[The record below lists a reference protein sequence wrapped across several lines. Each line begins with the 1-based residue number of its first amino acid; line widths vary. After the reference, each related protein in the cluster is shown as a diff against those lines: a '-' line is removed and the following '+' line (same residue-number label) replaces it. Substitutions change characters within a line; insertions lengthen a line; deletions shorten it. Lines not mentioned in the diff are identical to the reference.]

1 MSNEKVLAALFER
14 IEIGKSYYFEG
25 AYYRLKDYGD
35 HIYGLQRAIPGMC
48 GEKTASPS
56 IKFYWKNGVLDYQ
69 FYVDFEASP
78 MIMKAYSSTDHAF
91 FEQAFENLLHDFED
105 ILENQENSLR
115 SSFKA
120 LLSIFSVNLIKKFS
134 FICKSI
140 VKAFKLGLFSLSI
153 LE

>member
-1 MSNEKVLAALFER
+1 MSNEKVLAALFEC

-78 MIMKAYSSTDHAF
+78 MIMKAYRAPTMP
-91 FEQAFENLLHDFED
+91 
-105 ILENQENSLR
+105 
-115 SSFKA
+115 
-120 LLSIFSVNLIKKFS
+120 
-134 FICKSI
+134 
-140 VKAFKLGLFSLSI
+140 SLSRLLKIFCMI
-153 LE
+153 LRIS